1 VLQALAL
8 WSLLFRD
15 GSFKQVPNAEIA
27 HVAERHRR
35 GRAGISWRWLTCAS
49 E

>member
-35 GRAGISWRWLTCAS
+35 TELALFAFSLISLI
-49 E
+49 

>member
-27 HVAERHRR
+27 HVAERHRWAMR
-35 GRAGISWRWLTCAS
+35 LFAFQGQNSF
-49 E
+49 